1 MTEWSWLEKKSQKK
15 KMKTINSKNYW
26 KANLKVVLIL
36 LFFWFLSSFGAGILF
51 SDLLDKIKFGGF
63 NLGFW
68 FAQQGSIFI
77 FVFLIVAYCL
87 LMNRLDRKY
96 KADKD

>member
-1 MTEWSWLEKKSQKK
+1 MIEWSWLEKKSQKK

-96 KADKD
+96 KEDKD